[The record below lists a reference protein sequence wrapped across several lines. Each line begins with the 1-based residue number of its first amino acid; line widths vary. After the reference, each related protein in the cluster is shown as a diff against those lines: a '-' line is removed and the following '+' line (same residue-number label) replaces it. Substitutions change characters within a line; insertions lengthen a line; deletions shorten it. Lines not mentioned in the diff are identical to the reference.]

1 MLPANVDQRPS
12 LQRGLMNF
20 QLQNFQRYNKL
31 LKDWFRGKQLILFSS
46 NLNVFRGEAGV
57 RSIAAFSSFLC
68 GNDVGRQR
76 VKYVFLNRAN

>member
-1 MLPANVDQRPS
+1 MLPASDDRRPS
-12 LQRGLMNF
+12 LQRGLM
-20 QLQNFQRYNKL
+20 NFQRYNKL

-76 VKYVFLNRAN
+76 VKYVFLNRAS